1 KTGKSA
7 DDIKALLKEETW
19 MNGRE
24 AVAAGFADQLTEP
37 LQAAAHLSSKRM
49 QEFANMPE
57 ALKTLLAP
65 RAQTPAA
72 PTNTPAP
79 TPAPAAPAGPVAAA
93 PTEADIRARILA
105 EESGRRSAITAAF
118 GA

>member
-1 KTGKSA
+1 
-7 DDIKALLKEETW
+7 

-49 QEFANMPE
+49 QEFAHMPE

-65 RAQTPAA
+65 RAQTPPRR
-72 PTNTPAP
+72 PTLPRRLRHP
-79 TPAPAAPAGPVAAA
+79 PRRPPVAAA

-105 EESGRRSAITAAF
+105 EESGRRSAITLPSARFPPGTPNCSPPA
-118 GA
+118 

>member
-1 KTGKSA
+1 
-7 DDIKALLKEETW
+7 

-49 QEFANMPE
+49 QEFAHMPE

-79 TPAPAAPAGPVAAA
+79 TPAPAAPAAPVAAA

-118 GA
+118 GAFASGHAELLATCL